1 MNASNYYCLADDGRI
16 WILGNHGDIEAADD
30 TAASM
35 GLNAIWIIDE
45 ETADQWRAVLAAA

>member
-35 GLNAIWIIDE
+35 GLNAVWIIDE